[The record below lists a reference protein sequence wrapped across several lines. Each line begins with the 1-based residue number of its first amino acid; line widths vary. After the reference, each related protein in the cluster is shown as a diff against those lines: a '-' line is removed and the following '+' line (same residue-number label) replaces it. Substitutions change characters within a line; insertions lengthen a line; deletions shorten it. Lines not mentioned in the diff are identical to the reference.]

1 MFNMKNIAIY
11 GKSILEK
18 NLKFLRILIK
28 SLIQDLDAEIYIHHH
43 LKDYDSLNK
52 NLNLKVFDEE
62 NLSSY
67 KVDLLISFGGD
78 GTLLDTVT
86 MIKNSDIPV
95 LGVNA
100 GRLGFLA
107 NINQDDILLAV
118 KALKDKDFKLD
129 QRSLLQVEN
138 KNLNAYHISNFALNE
153 VTVHKKDS
161 SSMLKIDA
169 SLDNEYLNTY
179 WSDGLIVATPTG
191 STAYSLSCGGP
202 IITPGSNNFVIT
214 PISPHNLNLRPM
226 VVGDDVS
233 IRLEAESRESQF
245 LVTMDSRSV
254 SLSNNECIL
263 IKKADFSIKLVELPD
278 HNFFKTV
285 RNKLFWGKDSRN

>member
-1 MFNMKNIAIY
+1 MKNIAIY
-11 GKSILEK
+11 GKSISEN
-18 NLKFLRILIK
+18 NLKFLRTLIK
-28 SLIQDLDAEIYIHHH
+28 ALVKELDAEIYIHHF
-43 LKDYDSLNK
+43 LNDYELANNSLNIFDDK
-52 NLNLKVFDEE
+52 NLNS
-62 NLSSY
+62 N

-95 LGVNA
+95 LGINA

-118 KALKDKDFKLD
+118 KALKDKNFKLD

-138 KNLNAYHISNFALNE
+138 SNITDGNFSNFALNE

-226 VVGDDVS
+226 VVSDDVS
-233 IRLEAESRESQF
+233 IKLEAESRESQF
-245 LVTMDSRSV
+245 LVTMDSRSF
-254 SLSNNECIL
+254 SLAKNESIL

>member
-11 GKSILEK
+11 GKSISEN

-28 SLIQDLDAEIYIHHH
+28 SLIKELDAEIFIHHF
-43 LKDYDSLNK
+43 LKDYESINN
-52 NLNLKVFDEE
+52 NLNLKVFDDE
-62 NLSSY
+62 N
-67 KVDLLISFGGD
+67 FGRD
-78 GTLLDTVT
+78 GALLDTVT

-129 QRSLLQVEN
+129 ERSLLQVEN
-138 KNLNAYHISNFALNE
+138 KILTADNISNYALNE

-233 IRLEAESRESQF
+233 IMLEAESRESQF
-245 LVTMDSRSV
+245 LVTMDSRSI
-254 SLSNNECIL
+254 SLANNESIL

-278 HNFFKTV
+278 HNFLKTV

>member
-11 GKSILEK
+11 GKSISEN
-18 NLKFLRILIK
+18 NLKFLRILIN
-28 SLIQDLDAEIYIHHH
+28 SLIQELDAEIYIHHY
-43 LKDYDSLNK
+43 LKDYNLLNE
-52 NLNLKVFDEE
+52 NINLKVFDEE
-62 NLSSY
+62 NLRSNNI
-67 KVDLLISFGGD
+67 DLLISFGGD

-118 KALKDKDFKLD
+118 KALKNKDFKLD
-129 QRSLLQVEN
+129 RRSLLQVEN
-138 KNLNAYHISNFALNE
+138 KNLKACNISNFALNE

-169 SLDNEYLNTY
+169 ILDDEFLNTY
-179 WSDGLIVATPTG
+179 WSDGLIIATPTG

-226 VVGDDVS
+226 VVRDNVS
-233 IRLEAESRESQF
+233 IRLKAESRESHF

-254 SLSNNECIL
+254 SLANSEYII
-263 IKKADFSIKLVELPD
+263 IKKADFFIKLVELPD

>member
-11 GKSILEK
+11 GKSISEN

-28 SLIQDLDAEIYIHHH
+28 SLIQELDAEIYIHHQ
-43 LKDYDSLNK
+43 LQDYDSLNK
-52 NLNLKVFDEE
+52 NLNLSVFDGQ

-67 KVDLLISFGGD
+67 NIDLLISFGGD

-86 MIKNSDIPV
+86 MIKNSNIPI
-95 LGVNA
+95 LGFNA

-118 KALKDKDFKLD
+118 KALKNKDFQLD
-129 QRSLLQVEN
+129 KRSLLQVEN
-138 KNLNAYHISNFALNE
+138 KNLMSRKISNFALNE

-169 SLDNEYLNTY
+169 ILDDKYLNTY

-226 VVGDDVS
+226 VVADDVS
-233 IRLEAESRESQF
+233 IKLEAESRESQF
-245 LVTMDSRSV
+245 LVTMDSRSFT
-254 SLSNNECIL
+254 LSNNECIL

-278 HNFFKTV
+278 HNFLKTV

>member
-11 GKSILEK
+11 GKSISDD
-18 NLKFLRILIK
+18 NLKFLRILIQ
-28 SLIQDLDAEIYIHHH
+28 SLVQELEAEIYIHSNI
-43 LKDYDSLNK
+43 KDLDSFYET
-52 NLNLKVFDEE
+52 LKVFDEF
-62 NLSSY
+62 NLNNS
-67 KVDLLISFGGD
+67 KIDLLISFGGD

-86 MIKNSDIPV
+86 MIKNSDIPI
-95 LGVNA
+95 LGINA

-118 KALKDKDFKLD
+118 RALKNKNFKLD
-129 QRSLLQVEN
+129 ERSLLKVEN
-138 KNLNAYHISNFALNE
+138 KILRDSEISNFALNE

-169 SLDNEYLNTY
+169 FLDDEYLNTY
-179 WSDGLIVATPTG
+179 WSDGLIIATPTG

-226 VVGDDVS
+226 VVGDGVS
-233 IRLEAESRESQF
+233 MRLEAESRESHF

-254 SLSNNECIL
+254 SLPNNEQIT
-263 IKKADFSIKLVELPD
+263 IKKADFTIKLVELPD